1 MGNMY
6 SQTSEVII
14 KVNPYFYNLNEDKI
28 TRDKIKN
35 FTITKKFNFTA
46 NKIRKSANEKYIFG
60 IDKFKI
66 IKSSFSKKEF
76 IFHIKYTN
84 PVYTSQLESYV
95 EDAYAKYCNSGD
107 SLKANFIQ
115 EKKYKTKSIY
125 FSIDNIDFNYL

>member
-1 MGNMY
+1 MY

-14 KVNPYFYNLNEDKI
+14 KVTPYYYNLNEDKN
-28 TRDKIKN
+28 THNKIKN

-46 NKIRKSANEKYIFG
+46 NKIRKSANEKYVFG

-66 IKSSFSKKEF
+66 IESSFTSKAF

-95 EDAYAKYCNSGD
+95 KDAFAKYCNSGNP
-107 SLKANFIQ
+107 LKANFIK
-115 EKKYKTKSIY
+115 EKKYKQESIY